1 MKKDEQ
7 KLAML
12 GAAVFL
18 ALATAIGTFIR
29 RL

>member
-1 MKKDEQ
+1 MKNKE
-7 KLAML
+7 KNLAML

-18 ALATAIGTFIR
+18 ALATAIGAAIR